1 MPESVPLRTPPLT
14 PESRSRTPRSTAAFD
29 DTITIGSKA
38 AVEADRVRL
47 AANAA
52 AKEAAA
58 NAERLVADAA
68 IEAERASF
76 GQCRRWQKASRAG
89 FLARGG
95 ASEVGGRRQL
105 WRPHTTT
112 TTTTTTTTITTTTTT
127 TRAGWPGGG

>member
-76 GQCRRWQKASRAG
+76 GQCRRWQKASRAEQDFAPEAALALALSHLQFRG
-89 FLARGG
+89 F
-95 ASEVGGRRQL
+95 
-105 WRPHTTT
+105 WRKT
-112 TTTTTTTTITTTTTT
+112 
-127 TRAGWPGGG
+127 